1 MPPRNAGTSITV
13 TYAWGTIALR
23 SGNPT
28 DTSAKARCKEH
39 FKRSRS
45 LCDRCRVAMLR
56 KLNDDHTSIRPQRGD
71 FQSSLKRR
79 RECHCY
85 FFDSMARRS
94 LTSHVDFGAE
104 ANTG

>member
-1 MPPRNAGTSITV
+1 MAAIQKRAARSASNGADHYVIVAG
-13 TYAWGTIALR
+13 
-23 SGNPT
+23 
-28 DTSAKARCKEH
+28 
-39 FKRSRS
+39 
-45 LCDRCRVAMLR
+45 VAMLR
-56 KLNDDHTSIRPQRGD
+56 TLNDDHTAIRPQRGD
-71 FQSSLKRR
+71 FQSSLERR

>member
-1 MPPRNAGTSITV
+1 MKASVAGPNLKIANSSIKV
-13 TYAWGTIALR
+13 WDSSSVGR
-23 SGNPT
+23 DS
-28 DTSAKARCKEH
+28 KARCKER

-56 KLNDDHTSIRPQRGD
+56 KLNDDHTSIRSRRGD

-85 FFDSMARRS
+85 FFDSMARRF